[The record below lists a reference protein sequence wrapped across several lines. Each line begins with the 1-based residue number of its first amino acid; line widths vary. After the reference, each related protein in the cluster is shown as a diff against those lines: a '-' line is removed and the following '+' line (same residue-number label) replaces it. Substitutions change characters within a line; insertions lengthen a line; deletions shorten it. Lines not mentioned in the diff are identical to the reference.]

1 AKCFSFWYIVL
12 VAARA
17 GNPSQNPR
25 VGPSRPVKTRA
36 RPGSMSSVQEQELP
50 EPDHFKDVMS
60 ADDEDDDVEM
70 L

>member
-1 AKCFSFWYIVL
+1 MCHPNLHRIK
-12 VAARA
+12 R
-17 GNPSQNPR
+17 GNPKESLLSLEAASHIF
-25 VGPSRPVKTRA
+25 PSSTNILK
-36 RPGSMSSVQEQELP
+36 MSSVQEQELP